1 MCNVSEYFIERA
13 TEIGLSRGM
22 EQGIQQGLEQGL
34 EQGIKALVSSLRK
47 LNQSNDFILSE
58 IIEKF
63 NVTEEKAMKHL

>member
-22 EQGIQQGLEQGL
+22 EQGIQQGLEQG
-34 EQGIKALVSSLRK
+34 IKALVSSLRK
-47 LNQSNDFILSE
+47 LNQSNEFILSE

-63 NVTEEKAMKHL
+63 NITEEKAMKYLQ